1 MRLKSIQ
8 LKNFCRFYGHE
19 TIHFQPGMTF
29 IVSENRDEPDEFENN
44 GVGKTAILHA
54 ISYALFGKTPGKK
67 ALVGHDLISHQ
78 CGPKGVMEVHL
89 EFEGGVTVQRV
100 YQLHRRRSHVTF
112 TTPGK
117 VHDDDPSVVTEKIAE
132 FFNCSHLLFSS
143 SLCMSQR
150 DSTSTQFLGAEP
162 SERSKVLSD
171 LVDDRVWQTAGKLLA
186 ADAKAVDA
194 QVKSAEAS
202 LAVHR
207 RNLQQLESR
216 LQHLST
222 TLATAARVEDE
233 RREKLV
239 TRRDQLKAI
248 LAKETAIEV
257 DEPALDLKK
266 IEERR
271 ILWSKKLETVNNEL
285 RELQLPA
292 PPLPYGT
299 NCPTCGE
306 PAKAERVEQ
315 VLALR
320 EKITKQREQLKN
332 DAKEATRAL
341 EACQMAQQKYR
352 DWKARTELARSR
364 REQYMTELAHVEED
378 LQAKPVSLFALAEE
392 ESKLKQQ
399 VYQQKQEID
408 AVVDEFELQSKALT
422 VMQRLSRGFTGE
434 MRNLL
439 FDRIRG
445 DLDVYTQA
453 YLQNLAGRQLQVEY
467 PSGDG
472 ARERFDIF
480 VYNEQARAQKLEAYS
495 GGEYWRVALS
505 ILFALRDVL
514 MLKSKCR
521 LPLLCVD
528 DPVGP
533 VDPVGL
539 TNLFSTLQ
547 GFVDS
552 GSAETILVTVP
563 DSSLATTGNVVKII
577 REGGISR
584 LA

>member
-1 MRLKSIQ
+1 MRLKTIQ

-19 TIHFQPGMTF
+19 VLTLQPGITF
-29 IVSENRDEPDEFENN
+29 VVSENKDEPEDFESN
-44 GVGKTAILHA
+44 GCGKTTILHA
-54 ISYALFGKTPGKK
+54 ISYALFGKTPGNK

-78 CGPKGVMEVHL
+78 CGPKGVMEVLL
-89 EFEGGVTVQRV
+89 EFDGGVTVHRV

-112 TTPGK
+112 TTPGQ
-117 VHDDDPSVVTEKIAE
+117 VHNDDPSVVTKKIIE

-143 SLCMSQR
+143 SLFMSQR
-150 DSTSTQFLGAEP
+150 DSTSTQFLAAEP
-162 SERSKVLSD
+162 AERSKVLSD
-171 LVDDRVWQTAGKLLA
+171 LVDDRVWQQAGKLLG
-186 ADAKAVDA
+186 ADAKALDA
-194 QVKSAEAS
+194 EVKSAEAK
-202 LAVHR
+202 LAVHK
-207 RNLQQLESR
+207 RNYQQLTDR
-216 LQHLST
+216 WKHLSE
-222 TLATAARVEDE
+222 TLASANRQEDE
-233 RREKLV
+233 RRQKLT

-248 LAKETAIEV
+248 LARETAIEV
-257 DEPALDLKK
+257 DQPQLDLKK

-271 ILWSKKLETVNNEL
+271 ILWSKKLETINNEL
-285 RELQLPA
+285 RELQMPA
-292 PPLPYGT
+292 PPLAFGT
-299 NCPTCGE
+299 ACPTCGE
-306 PAKAERVEQ
+306 PARAEKIEAII
-315 VLALR
+315 ALR
-320 EKITKQREQLKN
+320 DKITKQREQLKN
-332 DAKEATRAL
+332 DAKEATKAL
-341 EACQMAQQKYR
+341 EACQVSQQRYR
-352 DWKARTELARSR
+352 DWKARTELAKSR

-378 LQAKPVSLFALAEE
+378 LTAKPVSLFALAEE
-392 ESKLKQQ
+392 ESRLKHQIH
-399 VYQQKQEID
+399 QQKQEID
-408 AVVDEFELQSKALT
+408 AVVDEYEVRGSTLT
-422 VMQRLSRGFTGE
+422 VLKRLSLGFTSE

-472 ARERFDIF
+472 ARERFDIL

-521 LPLLCVD
+521 LPLLCID

-533 VDPVGL
+533 VDPIGL
-539 TNLFSTLQ
+539 TNFFSTLQ
-547 GFVDS
+547 GFIDS

-563 DSSLATTGNVVKII
+563 DAAVATTGNVVKVI
-577 REGGISR
+577 REGGIAR